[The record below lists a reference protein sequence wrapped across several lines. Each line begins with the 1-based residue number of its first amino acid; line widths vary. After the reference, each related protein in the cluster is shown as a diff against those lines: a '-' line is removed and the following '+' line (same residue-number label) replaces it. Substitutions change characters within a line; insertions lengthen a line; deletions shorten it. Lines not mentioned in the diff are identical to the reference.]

1 MHNQNAAGFAS
12 AVKRDLGERK
22 RKMGKDGI
30 EQGKKKKHTAIV
42 LAAGKGT
49 RMQADIPKQYLELN
63 GRPVLY
69 YSLKAFEES
78 FVDEIILV
86 TGKNEAEYCK
96 SRIVDRYGFH
106 KVTHIVAG
114 GAERFLSVYQ
124 GLLAAKDADY
134 VYIHDGAR
142 PFLTDDI
149 LRRARQSVL
158 EYGACAAGMPV
169 KDTKKIVDERDFA
182 VRTPDRKFVW
192 MVQTPQVFAYA
203 PVKEAYDRL
212 LQQAQEIA
220 VTDDAMVV
228 ETMLEKK
235 VKLFFGSYENIK
247 ITTPEDLQIA
257 EKLLE
262 QYSQEKNE

>member
-1 MHNQNAAGFAS
+1 
-12 AVKRDLGERK
+12 
-22 RKMGKDGI
+22 MGKDGI
-30 EQGKKKKHTAIV
+30 EQGKKEKHTAIV

-86 TGKNEAEYCK
+86 AGKNEAEYCK

-106 KVTHIVAG
+106 KVTHIVTG

-149 LRRARQSVL
+149 LCRARQCVL

-169 KDTKKIVDERDFA
+169 KDTIKVSDQEGFVA
-182 VRTPDRKFVW
+182 STPDRSHLW
-192 MVQTPQVFAYA
+192 QIQTPQAFHYSWIRG
-203 PVKEAYDRL
+203 AYDRL
-212 LQQAQEIA
+212 FSREEYQQG
-220 VTDDAMVV
+220 VTDDAMVL
-228 ETMLEKK
+228 ETMTDHRVRLIE
-235 VKLFFGSYENIK
+235 GSYGNIK
-247 ITTPEDLQIA
+247 VTTPEDMA
-257 EKLLE
+257 VASALL
-262 QYSQEKNE
+262 NRNG